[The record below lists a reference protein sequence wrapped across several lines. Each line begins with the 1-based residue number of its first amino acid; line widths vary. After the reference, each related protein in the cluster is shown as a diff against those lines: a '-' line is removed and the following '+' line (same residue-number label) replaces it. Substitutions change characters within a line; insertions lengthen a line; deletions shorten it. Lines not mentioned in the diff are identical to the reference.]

1 MPFWLEI
8 VINIA
13 FSYIASVGFALTI
26 NVPHRALNLSG
37 ISGAAGWMAY
47 WFCFNLGMGRMVS
60 NLIGAFLIGIL
71 GRFFARI
78 KKCPVTVFNI
88 PALVP
93 LVPGMPAYQAVR
105 ALAFGKYTEGQEL
118 ILRVAIVTAAI
129 GLGFLLAT
137 MCIEAFYRIKDRH
150 AKKIMLYMKHKR

>member
-8 VINIA
+8 IINIA
-13 FSYIASVGFALTI
+13 FSYVASVGFALTI

-37 ISGAAGWMAY
+37 ISGTIGWMTY
-47 WFCFNLGMGRMVS
+47 WFCFRAGMGRMVS
-60 NLIGAFLIGIL
+60 NLLGAFLIGIL
-71 GRFFARI
+71 GLFFARI

-105 ALAFGKYTEGQEL
+105 ALVAGDYTHGQEL
-118 ILRVAIVTAAI
+118 ILRVAIVTGAI
-129 GLGFLLAT
+129 GLGFLLST
-137 MCIEAFYRIKDRH
+137 MCIEAFYKMKNRH
-150 AKKIMLYMKHKR
+150 FSKIRLYMKRKR

>member
-1 MPFWLEI
+1 MPLWLEI
-8 VINIA
+8 MINIA
-13 FSYIASVGFALTI
+13 FSYLASVGFALTI

-37 ISGAAGWMAY
+37 ISGIVGWMAY
-47 WFCFNLGMGRMVS
+47 WFCFRFGMGRMIS

-71 GRFFARI
+71 GLIFARI

-105 ALAFGKYTEGQEL
+105 ALAAGNYTQGQEL
-118 ILRVAIVTAAI
+118 ILRVAIVTGAI
-129 GLGFLLAT
+129 GLGFLLST
-137 MCIEAFYRIKDRH
+137 MCTEAFYRIKH
-150 AKKIMLYMKHKR
+150 HHLKKLGLYIKRKR

>member
-37 ISGAAGWMAY
+37 VSGAVGWMTY
-47 WFCFNLGMGRMVS
+47 WFCFRLGMGRMVS

-71 GRFFARI
+71 GLLFARR
-78 KKCPVTVFNI
+78 KRCPATVFNI

-105 ALAFGKYTEGQEL
+105 ALVAGNYTQGQEL
-118 ILRVAIVTAAI
+118 ILRVAIVTGAI
-129 GLGFLLAT
+129 GLGFLLST
-137 MCIEAFYRIKDRH
+137 MCIEAFYRIKTRH
-150 AKKIMLYMKHKR
+150 MKKIMLYMKHKR

>member
-8 VINIA
+8 VINVT

-37 ISGAAGWMAY
+37 ISGAVGWLAY
-47 WFCFNLGMGRMVS
+47 WLCFRAGMGRMLS
-60 NLIGAFLIGIL
+60 NLLGAFLIGIL
-71 GRFFARI
+71 GLCFARI

-105 ALAFGKYTEGQEL
+105 ALVIGNYTQGQEL
-118 ILRVAIVTAAI
+118 ILRVAIVTGAI
-129 GLGFLLAT
+129 GIGFLLST
-137 MCIEAFYRIKDRH
+137 MCTEAFYKLKRRH
-150 AKKIMLYMKHKR
+150 LRKIQLYIQRKK

>member
-8 VINIA
+8 VINVA

-26 NVPHRALNLSG
+26 NVPHRALNSSG
-37 ISGAAGWMAY
+37 ISGAVGWMAY
-47 WFCFNLGMGRMVS
+47 WFCFRLGMGRMVS
-60 NLIGAFLIGIL
+60 NLISAFLIGIL
-71 GRFFARI
+71 GLFFARR
-78 KKCPVTVFNI
+78 KKCPATIFNI

-105 ALAFGKYTEGQEL
+105 ALVAGNYTQGQEL

-129 GLGFLLAT
+129 GLGFLLST
-137 MCIEAFYRIKDRH
+137 MCTEAVYRIKYRH
-150 AKKIMLYMKHKR
+150 FKKIMLYIKRKR

>member
-8 VINIA
+8 VINVT

-37 ISGAAGWMAY
+37 ISGAVGWMAY
-47 WFCFNLGMGRMVS
+47 WLCFRVGMGRMLS
-60 NLIGAFLIGIL
+60 NLLGAFLIGIL
-71 GRFFARI
+71 GLCFARI

-105 ALAFGKYTEGQEL
+105 ALVIGNYTQGQEL
-118 ILRVAIVTAAI
+118 ILRVAIVTGAI
-129 GLGFLLAT
+129 GIGFLLST
-137 MCIEAFYRIKDRH
+137 MCIEVFYKLKRRH
-150 AKKIMLYMKHKR
+150 LRKIQLYIQRKK